1 MNNQVFNTEGAAL
14 NVQAF
19 HPGEFLLDEILE
31 RNLLKKDVA
40 KALDIM
46 PHHLSAIF
54 KGDRNISPKLAIKIE
69 RLFTDISA
77 EYWMNMQTAYELSEA
92 RQELVKQY

>member
-1 MNNQVFNTEGAAL
+1 MKNQVFNTKGDAL
-14 NVQAF
+14 NVQAY
-19 HPGEFLLDEILE
+19 HPGEFLLEEILE

-40 KALDIM
+40 EALGIM

-69 RLFTDISA
+69 VLLGISA
-77 EYWMNMQTAYELSEA
+77 EYWMNMQTAYELSKA
-92 RQELVKQY
+92 REKLLEEH

>member
-1 MNNQVFNTEGAAL
+1 MNNQVFNSEGAAL
-14 NVQAF
+14 NVKAF
-19 HPGEFLLDEILE
+19 HPGEFLLEEILE

-40 KALDIM
+40 KTLGIM

-69 RLFTDISA
+69 TLFDISA
-77 EYWMNMQTAYELSEA
+77 EYWMNMQTAYDLSKAREELFAE
-92 RQELVKQY
+92 EH